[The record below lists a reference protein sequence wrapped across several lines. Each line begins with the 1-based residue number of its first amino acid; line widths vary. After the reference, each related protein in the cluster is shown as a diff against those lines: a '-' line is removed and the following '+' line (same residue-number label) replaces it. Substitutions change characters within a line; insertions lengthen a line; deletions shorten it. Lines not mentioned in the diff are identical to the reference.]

1 MKFDEYYM
9 RNFFVEKSYTKC
21 DGETYSRLFSKKSKL
36 NISLNLKSE
45 ISYSFFLCPRQGNQG
60 ADHLLLPH
68 IKLFQKQKLVSD

>member
-45 ISYSFFLCPRQGNQG
+45 ISDSFFFYVQAKETKALTICFY
-60 ADHLLLPH
+60 L
-68 IKLFQKQKLVSD
+68 I